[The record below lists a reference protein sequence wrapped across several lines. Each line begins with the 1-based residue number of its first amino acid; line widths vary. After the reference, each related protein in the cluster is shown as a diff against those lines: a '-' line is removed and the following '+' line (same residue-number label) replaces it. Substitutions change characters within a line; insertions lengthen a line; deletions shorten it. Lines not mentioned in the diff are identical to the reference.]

1 MRLPTASTLTAFAEL
16 LAEGRDTV
24 GPLPESR
31 RGDAAGP
38 LPHASFLDRVDEFD
52 PAPFRISA
60 REAPLIDPQARI
72 VYETIWE
79 ALEDGG
85 RGGSRAGEDRTGLW
99 IAYSHD
105 HYHEERFR
113 HGVPEGRGLGL
124 EAMIANRLSYL
135 MDWRGPSTVVNTLC
149 SSSLVALHSA
159 LQHLRSGDIDTA
171 VIGAVHAGISPEYF
185 RSMGDMMA
193 LSPRH
198 RSRAFD
204 STADGFVPGEGAVA
218 VVLRRCD
225 DALRDGD
232 RIRGVV
238 KGAAVNHG
246 GRTTRYSAPSPRA
259 QAEVISAA
267 LVDAG
272 VSVESIGLVEAHG
285 TGTSLGDPI
294 EVEGLTRAWRGL
306 TSRSQFCA
314 LGSLKGNVGHLEPAA
329 GLAGLVKVLLSMER
343 GVVPPSLHVVRPND
357 HIRFEGTPFFLA
369 DRVSE
374 WPRPLDGPRRGA
386 VSAFGMGGVNA
397 HVILEEAPEAPV
409 REVVGQ
415 ESFLVRVDAAD
426 ETTARALAGS
436 YADALATVDE
446 NHVGDFA
453 FTANT
458 GRAESRF
465 GTVVSG
471 GDAGELAVALRDVA
485 SGTTPVTRKGGRS
498 SAPIAFMF
506 TGQGS
511 QYTGMGQGLYRTEP
525 AFRAALDECADLLA
539 GQLEVPLL
547 DLLFTDTSGVLG
559 TTRCAQVG
567 IVSVQVALVRWLE
580 SLGVRPDVV
589 VGHSLGELSAGW
601 AAGVVGLEDLLRL
614 AVVRGGLMESQ
625 PGVGAMAAVH
635 GDVEAVLEALGS
647 FPGVEV
653 AAFNSP
659 RVVTVSGPAEAVARF
674 REGSGLRSQP
684 LVVSHAFHSAL
695 MEGAVAPF
703 AEAVAGVEWSA
714 PRVAFAS
721 TISGGWH
728 TPESVWDAGLWARG
742 IREPV
747 RFSEAVGLLGA
758 ASGAGVVWEIGA
770 QPQLTSLARASWQG
784 VEPLWLSTLR
794 RDRVDQAE
802 VYAAVAA
809 YAGTASGAVDWSGVH
824 AGKGHRTMTLPTY
837 PFHRQRYWISPNAN
851 ANANATQPPIPTQPS
866 TPTPSPTPIPYTPDP
881 THPNNVQ
888 HPHHTNERYQH
899 HG

>member
-1 MRLPTASTLTAFAEL
+1 
-16 LAEGRDTV
+16 
-24 GPLPESR
+24 
-31 RGDAAGP
+31 
-38 LPHASFLDRVDEFD
+38 
-52 PAPFRISA
+52 
-60 REAPLIDPQARI
+60 
-72 VYETIWE
+72 
-79 ALEDGG
+79 
-85 RGGSRAGEDRTGLW
+85 
-99 IAYSHD
+99 
-105 HYHEERFR
+105 
-113 HGVPEGRGLGL
+113 
-124 EAMIANRLSYL
+124 
-135 MDWRGPSTVVNTLC
+135 
-149 SSSLVALHSA
+149 
-159 LQHLRSGDIDTA
+159 
-171 VIGAVHAGISPEYF
+171 
-185 RSMGDMMA
+185 
-193 LSPRH
+193 
-198 RSRAFD
+198 
-204 STADGFVPGEGAVA
+204 
-218 VVLRRCD
+218 
-225 DALRDGD
+225 
-232 RIRGVV
+232 
-238 KGAAVNHG
+238 
-246 GRTTRYSAPSPRA
+246 
-259 QAEVISAA
+259 
-267 LVDAG
+267 
-272 VSVESIGLVEAHG
+272 
-285 TGTSLGDPI
+285 
-294 EVEGLTRAWRGL
+294 
-306 TSRSQFCA
+306 
-314 LGSLKGNVGHLEPAA
+314 
-329 GLAGLVKVLLSMER
+329 VLLSMER

-374 WPRPLDGPRRGA
+374 WPRPVDGPRRGA

-397 HVILEEAPEAPV
+397 HVILEEAPEAPA
-409 REVVGQ
+409 REVVEQ

-426 ETTARALAGS
+426 ETSARALAGS

-485 SGTTPVTRKGGRS
+485 SGTSPITRKGGRS

-511 QYTGMGQGLYRTEP
+511 QYTGMGRGLYRTEP

-539 GQLEVPLL
+539 GHLEVPLL
-547 DLLFTDTSGVLG
+547 DLLFTDTSGILG
-559 TTRCAQVG
+559 TTRFAQVG

-614 AVVRGGLMESQ
+614 AVVRGALMESQ
-625 PGVGAMAAVH
+625 PGAGAMAAVH
-635 GDVEAVLEALGS
+635 GDAVAVVEALRA

-659 RVVTVSGPAEAVARF
+659 RVVTVSGPADAVARF

-684 LVVSHAFHSAL
+684 LAVSHAFHSVL

-703 AEAVAGVEWSA
+703 AEAVAGVEWSV

-728 TPESVWDAGLWARG
+728 TAESVRDAGLWARG

-747 RFSEAVGLLGA
+747 RFAEAVGLVGGA
-758 ASGAGVVWEIGA
+758 GAGVVWEIGA

-809 YAGTASGAVDWSGVH
+809 YAGSGSGSVDWAGAH

-851 ANANATQPPIPTQPS
+851 ANANAHSPQTPIPTPPPPS
-866 TPTPSPTPIPYTPDP
+866 TPARPSTSTQPSNSASAPTPSIPDLTLQ
-881 THPNNVQ
+881 NNVQ
-888 HPHHTNERYQH
+888 HPHHTNERYQQ

>member
-1 MRLPTASTLTAFAEL
+1 
-16 LAEGRDTV
+16 
-24 GPLPESR
+24 
-31 RGDAAGP
+31 
-38 LPHASFLDRVDEFD
+38 
-52 PAPFRISA
+52 
-60 REAPLIDPQARI
+60 
-72 VYETIWE
+72 
-79 ALEDGG
+79 
-85 RGGSRAGEDRTGLW
+85 
-99 IAYSHD
+99 
-105 HYHEERFR
+105 
-113 HGVPEGRGLGL
+113 
-124 EAMIANRLSYL
+124 
-135 MDWRGPSTVVNTLC
+135 
-149 SSSLVALHSA
+149 
-159 LQHLRSGDIDTA
+159 
-171 VIGAVHAGISPEYF
+171 
-185 RSMGDMMA
+185 
-193 LSPRH
+193 
-198 RSRAFD
+198 
-204 STADGFVPGEGAVA
+204 
-218 VVLRRCD
+218 
-225 DALRDGD
+225 
-232 RIRGVV
+232 
-238 KGAAVNHG
+238 
-246 GRTTRYSAPSPRA
+246 
-259 QAEVISAA
+259 
-267 LVDAG
+267 
-272 VSVESIGLVEAHG
+272 
-285 TGTSLGDPI
+285 
-294 EVEGLTRAWRGL
+294 
-306 TSRSQFCA
+306 
-314 LGSLKGNVGHLEPAA
+314 

-374 WPRPLDGPRRGA
+374 WPRPVDGPRRGA

-426 ETTARALAGS
+426 ETTVRALADA
-436 YADALATVDE
+436 YADRLAEVDGDQL
-446 NHVGDFA
+446 GDFA
-453 FTANT
+453 YTANT
-458 GRAESRF
+458 GRAGHRF
-465 GTVVSG
+465 GAVVSG

-485 SGTTPVTRKGGRS
+485 SGTTAVTRRGGKA
-498 SAPIAFMF
+498 APVAFMF

-511 QYTGMGQGLYRTEP
+511 QYAGMGRGLYETEP
-525 AFRAALDECADLLA
+525 VFRAALDECASLLA
-539 GQLEVPLL
+539 GHLDVPLTE
-547 DLLFTDTSGVLG
+547 LLFGTSAHLLDS
-559 TTRCAQVG
+559 TRCAQVG

-580 SLGVRPDVV
+580 SWGVRPDVV

-625 PGVGAMAAVH
+625 PGAGAMAAVH

-653 AAFNSP
+653 AAFNAP
-659 RVVTVSGPAEAVARF
+659 RVVTVSGPADAVARF

-728 TPESVWDAGLWARG
+728 TPESVRDAGLWARG

-770 QPQLTSLARASWQG
+770 QPQLTSLARASWSG
-784 VEPLWLSTLR
+784 DEPSLWLSTLR

-809 YAGTASGAVDWSGVH
+809 YAGTASGAVDWAGVH

-837 PFHRQRYWISPNAN
+837 PFHRQDLVA
-851 ANANATQPPIPTQPS
+851 PPARSERAAPTAPAA
-866 TPTPSPTPIPYTPDP
+866 PTVG
-881 THPNNVQ
+881 HPLFDRHYEHRSEGQ
-888 HPHHTNERYQH
+888 
-899 HG
+899 